1 MFLQRYSIKYGKKP
15 RKSSPA
21 LMRAMERYAFPG
33 NVREL
38 ENLIKR
44 VVVLESEGSV
54 VAELLGGDRM
64 RGAADRL
71 QIVIDELAATA
82 GQLPLKEVARRAS
95 LEAERATIERILN
108 RTEWNRKAAAR
119 VLGVS
124 YKTLL
129 QKIRDCGLE
138 EA

>member
-1 MFLQRYSIKYGKKP
+1 
-15 RKSSPA
+15 
-21 LMRAMERYAFPG
+21 MERYPFPG

-44 VVVLESEGSV
+44 VVVLESEDSV

-71 QIVIDELAATA
+71 QVVIDELTATA
-82 GQLPLKEVARRAS
+82 GKLPLKEVARRAS
-95 LEAERATIERILN
+95 LEAERATIDRILH
-108 RTEWNRKAAAR
+108 RTQWNRKAAAR

>member
-1 MFLQRYSIKYGKKP
+1 
-15 RKSSPA
+15 
-21 LMRAMERYAFPG
+21 MRAMERYAFPG

-71 QIVIDELAATA
+71 QIVIDELATTA

-95 LEAERATIERILN
+95 LEAERATIERILHG
-108 RTEWNRKAAAR
+108 TQWNRKAAAR
-119 VLGVS
+119 MLGVS